1 MATCTVTGK
10 VTDSSETALAS
21 VDVTF
26 RPVAGLVSTTLSA
39 LFVPKALTVATDTS
53 GNFTMTLSQGLSG
66 VMEFRYPPDASS
78 TARLI
83 SYAVSVPALTSADFS
98 AIITE

>member
-1 MATCTVTGK
+1 MATCAVTGQ
-10 VTDSSETALAS
+10 VRDSGETVLAS
-21 VDVTF
+21 VEVTF
-26 RPVAGLVSTTLSA
+26 RPVAGLVSSTLSA
-39 LFVPKALTVATDTS
+39 LFVPKVMVASTDSS
-53 GNFTMTLSQGLSG
+53 GNFTLTLSQGLSG

-83 SYAVSVPALTSADFS
+83 SYAVSVPALTSANFS